1 MYAANDEEADLIRRL
16 QVGEDEAF
24 EMMVR
29 LYGGR
34 MLAIA
39 RRFLRVEQDARDAVQ
54 EALLSAF
61 RSIGEFSG
69 QSRLSTWLHRIVVNA
84 ALMQIRSRKRQRE
97 SSIEE
102 LLPHFDDQG
111 SWLEEHQG
119 HYNFGEQHLE
129 ERDTRELVRRCIA
142 RLPDSYRN
150 VLLMR
155 DIEDRDYLEIAALLE
170 ARPGTVKI
178 RLHRA
183 RLALRNL
190 IVKEIRD
197 RSHQETIRE
206 CADDT
211 LAN

>member
-1 MYAANDEEADLIRRL
+1 MYPVDVEEADLIRRL
-16 QVGEDEAF
+16 QAGDDEAF

-29 LYGGR
+29 LYGSR
-34 MLAIA
+34 MLTIA

-54 EALLSAF
+54 EALLSVF

-84 ALMQIRSRKRQRE
+84 ALMQIRSRKSQRE

-102 LLPHFDDQG
+102 LLPHFDDEG
-111 SWLEEHQG
+111 SWLENRQG

-129 ERDTRELVRRCIA
+129 ERETRELVRRCIA
-142 RLPDSYRN
+142 RLPDNYRS

-155 DIEDRDYLEIAALLE
+155 DIEDRDYGQIAALIE

-178 RLHRA
+178 RVHRA
-183 RLALRNL
+183 RQALRCL
-190 IVKEIRD
+190 ISKELVD
-197 RSHQETIRE
+197 RSELGLNAIHG
-206 CADDT
+206 
-211 LAN
+211 